1 MVPNQ
6 LIPALLVLVLVL
18 ASVAEAQLR
27 CYQCN
32 SYRDG
37 ARGSLCHNPMA
48 PNVSTVVCSSDEV
61 CSTVSYIT
69 GETNPG
75 YFQGVRSKIKL
86 LSQHRKR
93 TSGIIS
99 RPEQVLLF
107 NMLIKLLQF
116 RRKSGDFNGACHR
129 LPVNVQGDLNKG
141 KYMI

>member
-18 ASVAEAQLR
+18 ASAAEAQLR

-69 GETNPG
+69 GQILVTSRACDP
-75 YFQGVRSKIKL
+75 RSNSCRNIESGLRALYPDLSRFYCSTCSSNFCNSAGKVGISMVLAIGCL
-86 LSQHRKR
+86 LM
-93 TSGIIS
+93 S
-99 RPEQVLLF
+99 RV
-107 NMLIKLLQF
+107 I
-116 RRKSGDFNGACHR
+116 
-129 LPVNVQGDLNKG
+129 
-141 KYMI
+141 